1 VKIAFVGSHGVR
13 KTTAAFAL
21 AAALRHR
28 GVATEVVHEVVRAN
42 PLGFKE
48 RATAEAQLW
57 TLLTQ
62 VRLELEL
69 AQRAIVL
76 VTDRAIVDNYAY
88 AIRVWAG
95 QDPWSIEPFVR
106 EWSRSYDLVVRLLP
120 DVPLEAD
127 GVRSVDPTFRADI
140 EHHVDRL
147 LPVFIE
153 PRRITTMPASA
164 VVQAADWTPLVT
176 RIEAM
181 LANEA
186 SKPQDPTRS

>member
-1 VKIAFVGSHGVR
+1 VKVAFVGSHGVR

-42 PLGFKE
+42 PLGFNE

-69 AQRAIVL
+69 AQRATVL
-76 VTDRAIVDNYAY
+76 VTDRAVVDNYAY
-88 AIRVWAG
+88 AVRAWAG
-95 QDPWSIEPFVR
+95 RDPWSIEPFVR

-120 DVPLEAD
+120 DVDLEAD
-127 GVRSVDPTFRADI
+127 GVRSVDPAFRADI
-140 EHHVDRL
+140 ERLVDGL
-147 LPVFIE
+147 LPTFIE
-153 PRRITTMPASA
+153 PRRLVTMPASA
-164 VVQAADWTPLVT
+164 VVQGADWTPLVT
-176 RIEAM
+176 RIEAL
-181 LANEA
+181 LA
-186 SKPQDPTRS
+186 